1 MCLSQTTA
9 GSGKWR
15 CVTLKLVRGGF
26 CHTSVL
32 SASTAVPGS
41 HAQETEATWRCP
53 HPQLPEVLLSASMGT
68 QDPGG
73 LRCDNR
79 YQRLLEACL
88 AAFGGLLEVAVI
100 NL

>member
-1 MCLSQTTA
+1 M
-9 GSGKWR
+9 
-15 CVTLKLVRGGF
+15 TLELVRGGF

-32 SASTAVPGS
+32 RASTAVPGS
-41 HAQETEATWRCP
+41 HAQETQRPLGGVPSHNSWKS
-53 HPQLPEVLLSASMGT
+53 LLSASMGT

-79 YQRLLEACL
+79 YQRLLEAYL
-88 AAFGGLLEVAVI
+88 AASGGLLEVAVI